1 MNGYNHINSNTLNK
15 GGGIRPWYCNPL
27 LLAVLIAML
36 VTSCNSAIKEKGP
49 VLFQSM
55 ENTGIVFNNK
65 VADNDSINIL
75 NYRNFYNGGGVA
87 IGDINNDGL
96 PDVFFTANQGSN
108 KLFLN
113 KGNFKFEDISAKA
126 GFTDKAQFS
135 TGVVFADVNNDGW
148 LDIYVCNAGNMNNA
162 ALRKN
167 QLYINDHNLGFK
179 ESAEAY
185 GLADSGYST
194 QASFFD
200 YDMDGDLDCFIIN
213 NSPVAVNSLGYP
225 HQRDLSADK
234 WPVADNLKGGG
245 DHLYKNDNG
254 HFTEVTRQAGIHGS
268 LMSFGL
274 GITVGDIN
282 GDHYPDIYVSNDFF
296 ERDYLYINQKN
307 GTFKDELDDWVQ
319 HTSFASMGADLGD
332 INNDGYPDIFTTDML
347 PADDYRLKTT
357 LSFDDIDQYRL
368 KERNDFHHQFL
379 QNTLQLNTG
388 NGKFQDIANY
398 SGVNASEWSWGAL
411 MFDADNDGL
420 TDLYVC
426 NGIYRD
432 LTNQDFL
439 DFGAN
444 EIKEKMIATGRR
456 DLKEL
461 VSKIPSIAVP
471 NKMFRNLGYLKFSDE
486 STAWGFSQN
495 SFSNGAA
502 YGDLDNDGDLDIV
515 VNNVNEPAMIFK
527 NNSREQNHNNY
538 IAVTVKGKDK
548 NIFAVGTKIVVYE
561 GDQLMSKEV
570 IPSRGF
576 QSSVD
581 YKQVIGIGNKTAVD
595 SMIIYWPDLNFTKLI
610 NPGINKLLTITQ
622 PVNGERIIVTAEKQ
636 LTPILQQVSS
646 NFDKHQQPDY
656 TDFYAEKAI
665 PEMLSHEGPK
675 AAAADVNGDGLEDL
689 FISGTSA
696 HSGQLY
702 LQTASGFVQK
712 DIPGMK
718 QFAGFE
724 DAAILFFDADGDN
737 DMDLFIGAGGNNAL
751 PGARELQHRLFINDG
766 KGNFTIKY
774 DAFPLN
780 KDNTGIA
787 VAYDFD
793 KDGDMDLFVGA
804 NAVSKEYGITPQSHV
819 YLNNGKGA
827 FSELAE
833 DKMAGLNN
841 AGMINSAALFDA
853 DNDKEKELV
862 IAGEWMSPKIYKFQ
876 KDHFIEVSTNLAGL
890 NGWWQ
895 TVAAVDVNGDGK
907 EDLVFGNIGENFNL
921 HPGEKTPLKLC
932 YADFDDNGRI
942 DKIITKTVDGKDKPV
957 FMKRELQDE
966 LPGLKKQNLHYAEYA
981 NKSMQE
987 LFTAEQLKKA
997 VIKQI
1002 NYTPSMIAVNNG
1014 GGKFTIKPL
1023 PVMVQM
1029 SCIKSIVSADLNN
1042 DGYKDLILGGNE
1054 FNFQPQLGRLDAN
1067 AGEVLI
1073 NDGKGNFR
1081 LLNAAHAGL
1090 AFKGMI
1096 RDIVPVQTKAGPH
1109 FLFLQNDAVPVL
1121 FKLTAAVSKNKKPN

>member
-1 MNGYNHINSNTLNK
+1 MIARKKILLILSTAIFIALLMPSCKTK
-15 GGGIRPWYCNPL
+15 G
-27 LLAVLIAML
+27 
-36 VTSCNSAIKEKGP
+36 KENI
-49 VLFQSM
+49 LFESM
-55 ENTGIVFNNK
+55 DQTGIVFNNK
-65 VADNDSINIL
+65 VQDNDSINIL

-126 GFTDKAQFS
+126 GFIDKAQFS

-148 LDIYVCNAGNMNNA
+148 LDIYVCNAGNMNSA
-162 ALRKN
+162 ALRQN

-179 ESAEAY
+179 ETAAAY

-225 HQRDLSADK
+225 HQRDLPADK
-234 WPVADNLKGGG
+234 WPVAANLKGGG
-245 DHLYKNDNG
+245 DHLYRNDNG
-254 HFTEVTRQAGIHGS
+254 HFTEVTQKAGIHGS

-307 GTFKDELDDWVQ
+307 GSFKDELDDWMQ
-319 HTSFASMGADLGD
+319 HSSFASMGADLGD

-388 NGKFQDIANY
+388 NGKFRDIANY

-420 TDLYVC
+420 NDLYVC

-439 DFGAN
+439 DFGAA
-444 EIKEKMIATGRR
+444 EIKEKMIATGQK
-456 DLKEL
+456 DLNEL

-471 NKMFRNLGYLKFSDE
+471 NKMFRNLGNLKFSDE

-515 VNNVNEPAMIFK
+515 VNNVNEPALIFK

-538 IAVTVKGKDK
+538 IAVAVKGKDK
-548 NIFAVGTKIVVYE
+548 NTFAVGTKIVVYE
-561 GDQLMSKEV
+561 GDQQLSKEV

-581 YKQVIGIGNKTAVD
+581 YKQVIGIGNKTMVD
-595 SMIIYWPDLNFTKLI
+595 SMIIYWPDLSFTKI
-610 NPGINKLLTITQ
+610 IHPEINKLLSITQ
-622 PVNGERIIVTAEKQ
+622 PLNGEKIIAAAAIQTIPLLEQVTA
-636 LTPILQQVSS
+636 
-646 NFDKHQQPDY
+646 NFDKEQQPDY

-665 PEMLSHEGPK
+665 PEMLSHQGPK
-675 AAAADVNGDGLEDL
+675 ATVADVNGDGMQDI
-689 FISGTSA
+689 FISGTSL
-696 HSGQLY
+696 HTGQLY
-702 LQTASGFVQK
+702 LQTNAGFVQK
-712 DIPGMK
+712 EIPDLK
-718 QFAGFE
+718 QFATFE
-724 DAAILFFDADGDN
+724 DAAVLFFDADGDG
-737 DMDLFIGAGGNNAL
+737 DMDLFIGAGGNNSM
-751 PGARELQHRLFINDG
+751 PGARELQHRLFLNDG
-766 KGNFTIKY
+766 KGNFKISY
-774 DAFPLN
+774 NSFPLN
-780 KDNTGIA
+780 KDNTSVA

-793 KDGDMDLFVGA
+793 KDGDLDLFVGA
-804 NAVSKEYGITPQSHV
+804 NAVSKEYGITPQSHI
-819 YLNNGKGA
+819 YLNNGKGI
-827 FSELAE
+827 FAE
-833 DKMAGLNN
+833 MAENKMACINA
-841 AGMINSAALFDA
+841 AGMVTGAICCDV
-853 DNDKEKELV
+853 DGDKEKELL
-862 IAGEWMSPKIYKFQ
+862 ITGEWMSPQVYKFQ
-876 KDHFIEVSTNLAGL
+876 QDHFILLNTDLSGL
-890 NGWWQ
+890 SGWWQ
-895 TVAAVDVNGDGK
+895 TVAAADINGDGK
-907 EDLVFGNIGENFNL
+907 EDLVFGNMGENFNL
-921 HPGEKTPLKLC
+921 HPGQKDPLKLC
-932 YADFDDNGRI
+932 FGDFDDNGRI
-942 DKIITKTVDGKDKPV
+942 DKIITKTVDGKDKPI

-966 LPGLKKQNLHYAEYA
+966 LPVLKKQNLHYTEYA
-981 NKSMQE
+981 NRSMEE
-987 LFTAEQLKKA
+987 LFTKEQLKKA

-1002 NYTPSMIAVNNG
+1002 NYTASIIAVNNG
-1014 GGKFTIKPL
+1014 NGKFTIQPL
-1023 PVMVQM
+1023 PVMAQM
-1029 SCIKSIVSADLNN
+1029 SSIRSIVCTDLNH
-1042 DGYKDLILGGNE
+1042 DGYKDLLLGGNE

-1067 AGEVLI
+1067 PGQVLL
-1073 NDGKGNFR
+1073 NDGKGNFN
-1081 LLNAAHAGL
+1081 LLGDRESGL
-1090 AFKGMI
+1090 ALKGMV
-1096 RDIVPVQTKAGPH
+1096 RDIVPVQTKTGVN

-1121 FKLTAAVSKNKKPN
+1121 FKLGTGAPKNKKTN